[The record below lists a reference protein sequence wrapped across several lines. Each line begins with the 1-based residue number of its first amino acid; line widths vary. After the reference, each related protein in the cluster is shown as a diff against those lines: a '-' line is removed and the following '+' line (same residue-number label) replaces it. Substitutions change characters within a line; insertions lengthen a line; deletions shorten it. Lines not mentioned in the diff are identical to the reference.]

1 MQNLCRGHPLYSV
14 ILYVLAKLCIV
25 IDRMYMKG
33 YTDAWCKCSCVPK
46 PFPQLNH
53 VSTQP

>member
-33 YTDAWCKCSCVPK
+33 YTDALV
-46 PFPQLNH
+46 FRNH
-53 VSTQP
+53 FHS